1 MVAYQTKYF
10 QVFSVMNFLNLEQL
24 PFVGMSYEFVGEKQ
38 GAPFSAY
45 IVNAK
50 PGQGPPLHTHP
61 YVEVAFTLESCATI
75 TVGDETLEVKAG
87 GIAVIPANT
96 PHRFVNSGD
105 ATLRQIDI
113 HASPRFI
120 QTNLA

>member
-1 MVAYQTKYF
+1 MSTKHF
-10 QVFSVMNFLNLEQL
+10 QVFSVMSFLNLEQL

-45 IVNAK
+45 IVTAK

-61 YVEVAFTLESCATI
+61 YVEVAFTIEGRVSI
-75 TVGDETLEVKAG
+75 TVGDETREVQSG
-87 GIAVIPANT
+87 GIVVIPANT
-96 PHRFVNSGD
+96 PHRFVNSG
-105 ATLRQIDI
+105 TTVLRQIDI
-113 HASPRFI
+113 HASPRFM

>member
-1 MVAYQTKYF
+1 MSNETF
-10 QVFSVMNFLNLEQL
+10 QVFSVMSFLNLEQL

-61 YVEVAFTLESCATI
+61 YVEVAFTLEGYATI

-87 GIAVIPANT
+87 GIVVIPANT
-96 PHRFVNSGD
+96 RHRFVNTGD
-105 ATLRQIDI
+105 TMLRQIDI

>member
-1 MVAYQTKYF
+1 MSSSAF
-10 QVFSVMNFLNLEQL
+10 QIFSLMSFLNLGQL

-61 YVEVAFTLESCATI
+61 YVEVAFTLEGCAII
-75 TVGDETLEVKAG
+75 TVGDQTREVKSG
-87 GIAVIPANT
+87 GIVVIPANT
-96 PHRFVNSGD
+96 PHRFVNSGE
-105 ATLRQIDI
+105 TVLRQIDV

-120 QTNLA
+120 QTNL

>member
-1 MVAYQTKYF
+1 MSSEAF
-10 QVFSVMNFLNLEQL
+10 QLHSVMSFLNLEQL
-24 PFVGMSYEFVGEKQ
+24 PFVGMSYEFLGEKQ

-61 YVEVAFTLESCATI
+61 YVEVAFTIEGRASI
-75 TVGDETLEVKAG
+75 TVGNETREVQSG
-87 GIAVIPANT
+87 GIVVIPANT
-96 PHRFVNSGD
+96 PHRFVNSG
-105 ATLRQIDI
+105 TTVLRQIDI

-120 QTNLA
+120 QTNLT

>member
-1 MVAYQTKYF
+1 M
-10 QVFSVMNFLNLEQL
+10 SFLNLEQL
-24 PFVGMSYEFVGEKQ
+24 PFVGMSREFVGADQ

-45 IVNAK
+45 LVTAK

-61 YVEVAFTLESCATI
+61 YVEVAFTIEGSARI
-75 TVGDETLEVKAG
+75 TLGEEDRAVKAG
-87 GIAVIPANT
+87 GIVVIPANT
-96 PHRFVNSGD
+96 PHRFINCGD
-105 ATLRQIDI
+105 TVLRQIDV

>member
-1 MVAYQTKYF
+1 MSSGSNFAYIPAMSF
-10 QVFSVMNFLNLEQL
+10 INREQL

-45 IVNAK
+45 IVEAK

-61 YVEVAFTLESCATI
+61 YVEVAFTIEGCASI
-75 TVGDETLEVKAG
+75 TVGNETREVKAG
-87 GIAVIPANT
+87 AIVVIPANT
-96 PHRFVNSGD
+96 PHRFVNSGN
-105 ATLRQIDI
+105 TLLRQIDI

-120 QTNLA
+120 QTNLE